1 VERVLAERV
10 RVARLLDTYGR
21 LLTDHQQTLLRLYY
35 LEDLSLGEIA
45 ERLQV
50 SRQAVF
56 DGVRRAVRELR
67 RVEASVGLVAVAER
81 ASRRQAE
88 ARARLDALETALAEL
103 EGRIDA
109 AALRRIT
116 QALGELRR
124 ALR

>member
-103 EGRIDA
+103 EGQIDA